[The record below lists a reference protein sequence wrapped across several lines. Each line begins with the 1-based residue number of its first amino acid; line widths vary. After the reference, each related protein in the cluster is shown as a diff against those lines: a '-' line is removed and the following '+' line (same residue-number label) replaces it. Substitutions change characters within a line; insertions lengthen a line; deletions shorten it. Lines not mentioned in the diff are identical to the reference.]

1 MATKKKKKKK
11 AATRAR
17 ITTDL
22 RLERKARARR
32 KAAG

>member
-11 AATRAR
+11 ISRAR
-17 ITTDL
+17 IITDL